1 MTKRKIAVLVLA
13 AGAGTRMK
21 SALAKAM
28 HPLAGRP
35 MIAHVLANVARLEPD
50 RVAVVVGRGMEDV
63 ARAARPATV
72 VVQHPKLGTGHAVL
86 AAKKALRPIAGSGG
100 AVLVL
105 YADTPLVRIATL
117 KRMLAALEGPARPD
131 RGASLKA
138 RGDSPARP
146 DRGAS
151 LKARGDSPARP
162 AVVALGFRPADPAA
176 YGRLVVGADG
186 TLERIVEARDASP
199 VERTIGLCN
208 AGAMAFDGAALFG
221 LLAGIKNANAKR
233 EYYLTDAVAA
243 ARAQGRACA
252 VVEADET
259 EVMGVN
265 SRAELAEAERA
276 VQRDLRARAMAEG
289 ATLRD
294 PETVWFSFDTRLGR
308 DVTVGPNVVFGPG
321 VSVGGGVEIRGF
333 CHIEGATIGK
343 GVIVGPFARLR
354 PGTRIGRNA
363 HVGNFVEFKNAVLDQ
378 GAKAN
383 HLAYVGDAR
392 VGANANVGAGTIT
405 CNYDGFAKH
414 FTEIGP
420 GAFIGSNA
428 ALVAPVKIG
437 ARAVIGAGSVIARNV
452 AADALAVARS
462 EQREFKGWARRRR
475 AAKGNKKKM
484 R

>member
-21 SALAKAM
+21 SARAKVM

-35 MIAHVLANVARLEPD
+35 MISHLLASVAGLRPD
-50 RVAVVVGRGMEDV
+50 RVIAVVGRGMEDV
-63 ARAARPATV
+63 IRVVRMHAHRRDERPCAV
-72 VVQHPKLGTGHAVL
+72 AVQHPKLGTAHAVL
-86 AAKKALRPIAGSGG
+86 AAKKTLGGIAESGG

-105 YADTPLVRIATL
+105 YGDTPLVRVPTL
-117 KRMLAALEGPARPD
+117 KKMLAAL
-131 RGASLKA
+131 K
-138 RGDSPARP
+138 
-146 DRGAS
+146 
-151 LKARGDSPARP
+151 SPARP
-162 AVVALGFRPADPAA
+162 AVVVLGFRPADPAL
-176 YGRLVVGADG
+176 YGRLVVGADSG
-186 TLERIVEARDASP
+186 LERIVEARDASAA
-199 VERTIGLCN
+199 ERAIPLCN
-208 AGAMAFDGAALFG
+208 AGAMAFDGKTLFD
-221 LLAGIKNANAKR
+221 LLARIGNANAKR
-233 EYYLTDAVAA
+233 EYYLTDAVAI

-252 VVEADET
+252 VVEADEA

-265 SRAELAEAERA
+265 SRAELAMAERA
-276 VQRDLRARAMAEG
+276 VQRELRAQAMAKG

-321 VSVGGGVEIRGF
+321 VTVGDDVEIRGF
-333 CHIEGATIGK
+333 CHIEGTTIGK
-343 GVIVGPFARLR
+343 GAIVGPFARLR
-354 PGTRIGRNA
+354 PGARIGRNV
-363 HVGNFVEFKNAVLDQ
+363 HIGNFVEIKNAILDP

-383 HLAYVGDAR
+383 HLTYVGDAR

-437 ARAVIGAGSVIARNV
+437 ARAVIGAGSVIAKNV
-452 AADALAVARS
+452 AADALAVTRS
-462 EQREFKGWARRRR
+462 AQREIKGWTRRR
-475 AAKGNKKKM
+475 AKTRRQA